1 MKLST
6 AERCAGLPDLRTL
19 PVWLQGHAG
28 PPAGQ
33 AYPLYRLR
41 GPHELEPVTLRLGG
55 EVQDLQVT

>member
-6 AERCAGLPDLRTL
+6 AERCACLPDLRTL
-19 PVWLQGHAG
+19 PVWLQSHAG

-41 GPHELEPVTLRLGG
+41 VGG